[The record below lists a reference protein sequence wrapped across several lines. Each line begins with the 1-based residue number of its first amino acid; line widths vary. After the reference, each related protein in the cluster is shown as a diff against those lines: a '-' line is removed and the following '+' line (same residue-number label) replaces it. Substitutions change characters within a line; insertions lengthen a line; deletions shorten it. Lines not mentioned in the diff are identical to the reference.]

1 MQVQLIGDGAHTY
14 AETYPH
20 GIADSLKLAAALG
33 RFPEKSES
41 KVNSPFPRGLKTR
54 FSPDGKLCGIIFL
67 RKPPLIAE
75 EPGM

>member
-1 MQVQLIGDGAHTY
+1 MQVQLIGDGAHMY

-20 GIADSLKLAAALG
+20 GIADSLKLAAALR

-54 FSPDGKLCGIIFL
+54 FSPDRKIMPHNFP